1 MAATGTVTI
10 VEETFGSVKQIAFTW
25 IGGTAE
31 TTLTGGTTTKFYNGK
46 LEFCVTVPAGSTE
59 APADDYN
66 CMILDKNDVDV
77 LADQGLAR
85 ATATTE
91 SIVTGNL
98 GAVANSQ
105 LELSI
110 TDSGS
115 AGVESGVVYLWIR

>member
-1 MAATGTVTI
+1 MAAIGTVTI
-10 VEETFGSVKQIAFTW
+10 VEETFGSMDLIAFTW

-31 TTLTGGTTTKFYNGK
+31 TTLTGGTTVNSYNGK

-59 APADDYN
+59 APADDYDVI
-66 CMILDKNDVDV
+66 ILDKNDVDV
-77 LADQGLAR
+77 LADQGLDR

-105 LELSI
+105 LELSV
-110 TDSGS
+110 TNSGS
-115 AGVESGVVYLWIR
+115 SGVASGVVYLWIR